1 MEQAKGEH
9 ANAGQ
14 APAVVT
20 AREQLEKTEQERL
33 EAEQAKQAAD
43 REVEQA
49 KADMDGLA
57 STGADTETAM
67 GLMAIM
73 ALVGGGCV
81 LLRRRID

>member
-1 MEQAKGEH
+1 M
-9 ANAGQ
+9 
-14 APAVVT
+14 VT
-20 AREQLEKTEQERL
+20 AREQLEKAEQERL
-33 EAEQAKQAAD
+33 EAEQAKQTAD

-49 KADMDGLA
+49 KADMDGLP